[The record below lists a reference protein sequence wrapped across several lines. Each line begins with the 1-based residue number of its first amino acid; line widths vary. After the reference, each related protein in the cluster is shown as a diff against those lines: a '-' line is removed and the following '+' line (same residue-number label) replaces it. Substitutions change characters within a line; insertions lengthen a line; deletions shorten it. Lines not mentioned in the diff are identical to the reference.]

1 MSNQRR
7 LGRGLEALLGRSL
20 EEGQAPIGAATP
32 LVPAGAAE
40 PANTSAPGSP
50 EPPPATEEA
59 AEDDGVM
66 TRDQDGQRWLDLGV
80 IEPNPYQPRKRFD
93 EEEIA
98 DLADSIR
105 EHGVLQPLVVR
116 RVDGRFE
123 LIAGERRLRAAQ
135 AAGWQRVPVQVR
147 DVDDRQTAELAI
159 VENLQRKDL
168 NPIEKATSFERY
180 LREYGCTQEELAARV
195 HINRSTVANLV
206 RLLDL
211 PDDVKSL
218 VVEGELSQGHA
229 RALLGLPGDEQS
241 RYAKRV
247 VGEGL
252 SVRRTEE
259 LVQEH
264 GAAAADDELRVVGQ
278 DGVSRPSAP
287 TRGEQLAALETEL
300 TAALGVKVK
309 LTQNA
314 KGAGKVTL
322 HFADGEAFERLR
334 SVLTA
339 VPKPAAEAA

>member
-20 EEGQAPIGAATP
+20 EEGGQPPISTPAPMGDARAEAFGA
-32 LVPAGAAE
+32 E
-40 PANTSAPGSP
+40 P
-50 EPPPATEEA
+50 EPPSDSPAEA
-59 AEDDGVM
+59 IQDGVM

-116 RVDGRFE
+116 RIDGRFE
-123 LIAGERRLRAAQ
+123 LVAGERRLRAAQ

-168 NPIEKATSFERY
+168 NPIEKAVSFERY
-180 LREYGCTQEELAARV
+180 LREYDCTQDELAARV
-195 HINRSTVANLV
+195 HVNRSTIANLV

-211 PDDVKSL
+211 PEDVKDL
-218 VVEGELSQGHA
+218 VVDGQLSQGHA
-229 RALLGLPGDEQS
+229 RTLLGLPTGEQS
-241 RYAKRV
+241 GYAKRI

-259 LVQEH
+259 LVQEY
-264 GAAAADDELRVVGQ
+264 GSAEPDDLRVVGE
-278 DGVSRPSAP
+278 DGVSRASAP
-287 TRGEQLAALETEL
+287 TRSEQLASLEKEL
-300 TAALGVKVK
+300 AAALGVKVK

-314 KGAGKVTL
+314 KGAGKITL
-322 HFADGEAFERLR
+322 NFADADAFERLR
-334 SVLTA
+334 GVLTA
-339 VPKPAAEAA
+339 TQRPAAAA